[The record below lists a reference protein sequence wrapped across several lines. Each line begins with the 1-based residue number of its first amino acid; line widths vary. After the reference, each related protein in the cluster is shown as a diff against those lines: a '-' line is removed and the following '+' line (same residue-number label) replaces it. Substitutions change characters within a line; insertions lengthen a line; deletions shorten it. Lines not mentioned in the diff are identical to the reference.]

1 MFSPKGSVM
10 RPPAFLMRTT
20 SPSSNPRAA
29 GSRCTRRAS
38 MHDMTAVFILGYF
51 VAVYSWYSSFSTN
64 SLL

>member
-1 MFSPKGSVM
+1 
-10 RPPAFLMRTT
+10 
-20 SPSSNPRAA
+20 
-29 GSRCTRRAS
+29 